1 MLTVEGNKGYVKDTT
16 PKGDL
21 KRATHLYIKNSF
33 GKLISKVVPLPKGNK
48 PIVIGE
54 EEKKPIKYDP
64 CKFKSISI
72 TDREDF
78 KVIFDENNPNT
89 FGVTRDKFVLSLDI
103 FYDTD
108 QDRFWII

>member
-1 MLTVEGNKGYVKDTT
+1 MAEANRGRKAYWTVLYHADFRRQHRLREGYP

-21 KRATHLYIKNSF
+21 KHATHLYIKNSF
-33 GKLISKVVPLPKGNK
+33 GKLISKVVNLPKGNK

-64 CKFKSISI
+64 CKFKSICI

-78 KVIFDENNPNT
+78 KIIFDENNPNT
-89 FGVTRDKFVLSLDI
+89 LE
-103 FYDTD
+103 
-108 QDRFWII
+108 